1 MKLVIAGASGFIG
14 SLLVQRLVQRGDTL
28 LLLSRRRQA
37 ASAGPST
44 TWVVWEPGQSGSW
57 EEAMDGAD
65 GVINLAGEG
74 IAEKRWTAERKEQIR
89 RSRIESTRALVGALA
104 RAKSKPQFLINA
116 SAVGYY
122 GSRGDETLTEESA
135 PGQDY
140 LAQVCV
146 AWEAEARKAQD
157 QGARVALLRTG
168 IVLAKGKGALAK
180 MVTPFK
186 FFVGGPLGS
195 GQQWMPW
202 IHIEDEIALIL
213 FLMENANA
221 QGSFNATAP
230 HPVTMEEF
238 CKGLGKVLNRPAWA
252 SVPASLLTLL
262 LGEMADVVLGSQR
275 ALPKAAEKLGYSFK
289 HPTLA
294 EALGSL
300 AL

>member
-1 MKLVIAGASGFIG
+1 MKLMIAGASGFIG
-14 SLLVQRLVQRGDTL
+14 SMLVQRLLQRGDAL
-28 LLLSRRRQA
+28 LLLSRQA
-37 ASAGPST
+37 RSSTAGPNT
-44 TWVVWEPGQSGSW
+44 KWLVWEPGKSGPW
-57 EEAMDGAD
+57 EEAMEGAD

-74 IAEKRWTAERKEQIR
+74 IAERRWTEQRKER
-89 RSRIESTRALVGALA
+89 LRASRIESTRALVSAMA

-135 PGQDY
+135 SGKDY

-146 AWEAEARKAQD
+146 AWETEAKKAQD
-157 QGARVALLRTG
+157 LGVRVTLLRTG

-186 FFVGGPLGS
+186 LFVGGALGS

-202 IHIEDEIALIL
+202 IHIEDEIGLVL
-213 FLMENANA
+213 FLMENAKA

-230 HPVTMEEF
+230 NPVTMEEF
-238 CKGLGKVLNRPAWA
+238 CQGLGKVLNRPAWA

-275 ALPKAAEKLGYSFK
+275 ALPKAAEKLGFNFK
-289 HPTLA
+289 HPTIT

-300 AL
+300 GL